1 MTDLPR
7 MGILGGTFDPVH
19 YGHLDAARAAWRALA
34 LDEVLLMPSREPPH
48 KASSGQVSSDH
59 RLAMT
64 SLAVSQHQEL
74 RASDL
79 ELRSSAPSYT
89 SRTLKR
95 LARDGYDPSQLFFIL
110 GSDAFA
116 DIAQWYDYP
125 DLLDR
130 GHFAVVAR
138 RDCPVSDLPRR
149 LPALVGRM
157 RRPERSMFAGAP
169 SATTAIWLIEAETRD
184 VSSSVVR
191 NRLAHAQSVDELLP
205 DAVAAYVAR
214 HGLYGSGTPGGSF
227 A

>member
-19 YGHLDAARAAWRALA
+19 YGHLDAARAARRALA

-48 KASSGQVSSDH
+48 KASSEHVSSEH

-64 SLAVSQHQEL
+64 SLAVSLHEEL

-89 SRTLKR
+89 SRTLQR
-95 LARDGYDPSQLFFIL
+95 LARCGYDPSQLFFIL

-130 GHFAVVAR
+130 GHFVVVAR
-138 RDCPVSDLPRR
+138 RDCPVSELPRR
-149 LPALVGRM
+149 LPALAGRM
-157 RRPERSMFAGAP
+157 RRPERSLLVRAQSGA
-169 SATTAIWLIEAETRD
+169 TAVWLVEAETRD
-184 VSSSVVR
+184 VSSSAVR
-191 NRLAHAQSVDELLP
+191 HRLAHAQSVDELLP
-205 DAVAAYVAR
+205 DVVATYVAR
-214 HGLYGSGTPGGSF
+214 HGLYGTGTLGGSF

>member
-1 MTDLPR
+1 MTDVPR
-7 MGILGGTFDPVH
+7 IGILGGTFDPVH
-19 YGHLDAARAAWRALA
+19 YGHLDAARAARRALA

-48 KASSGQVSSDH
+48 KAPSGHVSADH

-64 SLAVSQHQEL
+64 SLAVALDREL

-89 SRTLKR
+89 SRTLQR
-95 LARDGYDPSQLFFIL
+95 LAEDGYDPSQLFFIL

-130 GHFAVVAR
+130 GHFVVVAR
-138 RDCPVSDLPRR
+138 RDRPVSDLPRR
-149 LPALVGRM
+149 LPALAGRM
-157 RRPERSMFAGAP
+157 RWPDRSMLVPARSG
-169 SATTAIWLIEAETRD
+169 TTAVWLIEAETRD

-191 NRLAHAQSVDELLP
+191 RRLAQAQSVDELVP
-205 DAVAAYVAR
+205 DVR
-214 HGLYGSGTPGGSF
+214 GHGDDL
-227 A
+227 

>member
-7 MGILGGTFDPVH
+7 IGILGGTFDPVH
-19 YGHLDAARAAWRALA
+19 YGHLDAARAARRALA

-48 KASSGQVSSDH
+48 KASSGHVSSEH

-64 SLAVSQHQEL
+64 SLAVSLHEEL

-89 SRTLKR
+89 SRTLQR
-95 LARDGYDPSQLFFIL
+95 LARCGYDPSQLFFIL

-130 GHFAVVAR
+130 GHFVVVNR
-138 RDCPVSDLPRR
+138 RYCPVSDLPGR
-149 LPALVGRM
+149 LPALARRM
-157 RRPERSMFAGAP
+157 RRPEPSLLVRAQSGA
-169 SATTAIWLIEAETRD
+169 TAVWLVEAETRD

-191 NRLAHAQSVDELLP
+191 HRLARAQSVDELLP
-205 DAVAAYVAR
+205 DAVATYVAR
-214 HGLYGSGTPGGSF
+214 HGLYGTGTVGGSF